1 MLTAFGHLDFAGLEF
16 LEFVEPV
23 LSISPVSAV
32 MADGQMVASS
42 HQHIL
47 MPIW

>member
-1 MLTAFGHLDFAGLEF
+1 MLTAFGHLDFVG
-16 LEFVEPV
+16 PV
-23 LSISPVSAV
+23 LLVSPVSAV
-32 MADGQMVASS
+32 MADEQMVASS